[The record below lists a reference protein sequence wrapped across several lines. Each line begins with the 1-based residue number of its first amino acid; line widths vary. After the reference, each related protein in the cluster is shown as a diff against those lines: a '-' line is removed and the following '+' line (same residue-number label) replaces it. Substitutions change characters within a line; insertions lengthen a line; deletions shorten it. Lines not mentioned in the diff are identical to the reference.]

1 MDLEESIS
9 NQTDVGLEITKQL
22 LQTEFKDKNMVYSPV
37 SIHIVL
43 SLIAAGKTSSDLDQF
58 LSFLK
63 SKSVDDLNSLA
74 YNLVTSILADASRR
88 GGPCLNF
95 ANGLW
100 VDESL
105 PLDHSYEKVLSTS
118 YKAALNHVDF
128 KSNPE
133 GVKTQVNSWINKETN
148 GLIPEILSPH
158 SVTTLTSRIFAN
170 ALYFK
175 ATWDDEYFDAS
186 RTRKGEFHLLNG
198 DLVKGVRFMTS
209 GHRHSISAYDGF
221 KVLSLPYKPSRDYKD
236 MRGFYMHLLL
246 PDARDGLPALAER
259 VCSESGF
266 LDRHL
271 QWNEVKVRKL
281 LIPKFKISSR
291 FEASGV
297 MEKLGLPADAMVM
310 MHEALIEVDENG
322 TTAAAATV
330 AQSYRALAP
339 PPEVKEED
347 FVADHPFMFLI
358 EEGRGTM
365 LFMGHVLNPLAG

>member
-43 SLIAAGKTSSDLDQF
+43 SLIAAGKTTSDLDQF

-74 YNLVTSILADASRR
+74 YILVTSILVDASSR

-133 GVKTQVNSWINKETN
+133 GVRTQVNSWINKETN

-209 GHRHSISAYDGF
+209 RHRHSISAYDGF

-259 VCSESGF
+259 VF
-266 LDRHL
+266 R
-271 QWNEVKVRKL
+271 
-281 LIPKFKISSR
+281 SS
-291 FEASGV
+291 SS
-297 MEKLGLPADAMVM
+297 ME
-310 MHEALIEVDENG
+310 
-322 TTAAAATV
+322 
-330 AQSYRALAP
+330 
-339 PPEVKEED
+339 
-347 FVADHPFMFLI
+347 
-358 EEGRGTM
+358 
-365 LFMGHVLNPLAG
+365 